1 MNSIEKSYFG
11 KLPNGDDVKTFKLK
25 NSSGIEIN
33 IITYG
38 GIITSI
44 KVPDKRGKFDNIV
57 LGFNTLDRYLKN
69 NAYLGAI
76 IGRFANRIANAIF
89 KLDGVTYK
97 VASNLGNNHI
107 HGGNKG
113 FDKVIWSVK
122 TEIEVDKARL
132 ILHYLSKNGEENYP
146 GNLNVTVIYSLT
158 NDNAL
163 EIEYKATTDKKTIIN
178 LTQHSYFNLSG
189 NYRESIL
196 NHKVQIN
203 ANHYLP
209 IDNDSI
215 PTGIITGVVNTP
227 YDFKKIKTIEKG
239 YDHCWVLNKNPQEFS
254 FAAKAYHPSSGRVL
268 EVFTTELGIQFY
280 TGNFINEKPTETE
293 ITEMKPYSGFCFETQ
308 HFPNSPNEP
317 KFPSVILNPD
327 ETYYSKTVFKFTVQ
341 S

>member
-1 MNSIEKSYFG
+1 MNSIEKLYFG
-11 KLPNGDDVKTFKLK
+11 KLPDGDDVETFKLK

-76 IGRFANRIANAIF
+76 IGRFANRIANATF
-89 KLDGVTYK
+89 RLDGIEYK
-97 VASNLGNNHI
+97 VASNLENNHI

-113 FDKVIWSVK
+113 FDKVIWDAK
-122 TEIEVDKARL
+122 TEIEIDKVRL

-158 NDNAL
+158 NDDAL

-178 LTQHSYFNLSG
+178 LTQHSYYNLSG
-189 NYRESIL
+189 NYKESIL
-196 NHKVQIN
+196 GHKVQIN

-215 PTGIITGVVNTP
+215 PTGIIADVVNTP
-227 YDFKKIKTIEKG
+227 YDFRKIKTIEKG
-239 YDHCWVLNKNPQEFS
+239 YDHCWVLNKNPQEF
-254 FAAKAYHPSSGRVL
+254 AAKAYHPSSGRVL
-268 EVFTTELGIQFY
+268 EVFTTEPGIQFY

-293 ITEMKPYSGFCFETQ
+293 IVEMKPYSGFCFETQ

-317 KFPSVILNPD
+317 KFPSVVLNPN
-327 ETYYSKTVFKFTVQ
+327 ETFYSKTVFKFTVQ

>member
-11 KLPNGDDVKTFKLK
+11 KLPDGDDVETFKLK

-44 KVPDKRGKFDNIV
+44 KVPDKRGKFDNVV

-69 NAYLGAI
+69 SAYLGAI

-89 KLDGVTYK
+89 KLDDVTCK
-97 VASNLGNNHI
+97 VASNLENNHI

-113 FDKVIWSVK
+113 FDKVMWGAK
-122 TEIEVDKARL
+122 TEIEVNKVRL
-132 ILHYLSKNGEENYP
+132 ILYYLSKNGEENYP

-196 NHKVQIN
+196 GHKVKIN

-209 IDNDSI
+209 VDNDSI
-215 PTGIITGVVNTP
+215 PTGIIADVVNTP
-227 YDFKKIKTIEKG
+227 YDFRKIKTIEKG
-239 YDHCWVLNKNPQEFS
+239 YDHCWVLNKNPQEF
-254 FAAKAYHPSSGRVL
+254 AAKAYHPSSGRVL
-268 EVFTTELGIQFY
+268 EVFTTEPGIQFY
-280 TGNFINEKPTETE
+280 TGNFINEKRTKTDSIEF
-293 ITEMKPYSGFCFETQ
+293 KNYSGFCFETQ

-327 ETYYSKTVFKFTVQ
+327 ETYYSKTVFKFTIQ